1 MQPFQYHER
10 TGHVL
15 PLENCQLQTQLDELK
30 TYTEN
35 HQMRLNQDK
44 TKVILFNNA
53 VKYDFQPTLT
63 MDDGNQLEVVEEMR
77 LLGVQVRSDLSWKS
91 NTTAICQ
98 SAYSRLCM
106 LRMLKPLGA
115 TMEELLDV
123 YDKQIICMV
132 EFSTPVWTSGL
143 TQAEVNQIE
152 RIQKAAFC
160 HYLRQGVYK
169 LFQSFKAAGEIN
181 LIR

>member
-35 HQMRLNQDK
+35 HQMRLHQDK

-77 LLGVQVRSDLSWKS
+77 LLGVQVRSDL
-91 NTTAICQ
+91 
-98 SAYSRLCM
+98 R
-106 LRMLKPLGA
+106 
-115 TMEELLDV
+115 
-123 YDKQIICMV
+123 
-132 EFSTPVWTSGL
+132 
-143 TQAEVNQIE
+143 
-152 RIQKAAFC
+152 
-160 HYLRQGVYK
+160 
-169 LFQSFKAAGEIN
+169 
-181 LIR
+181 